1 MMEVITWLSEKALEL
16 LNGGLINVCKAL
28 SAQTHVFSIVA
39 IVGAYLIMLG
49 NKETGTKITST
60 TLITYVLLKVVG
72 SLC

>member
-1 MMEVITWLSEKALEL
+1 MEVITWLSEKALEL
-16 LNGGLINVCKAL
+16 LSGGLINACKAL

-39 IVGAYLIMLG
+39 IVGAYLIMFG

-60 TLITYVLLKVVG
+60 TLIAYIILKVVG

>member
-1 MMEVITWLSEKALEL
+1 MEAITWLSEKALEL

-39 IVGAYLIMLG
+39 IVGAYLIMFG